1 VLAGEGS
8 IREVADRLSVSPSYV
23 SKATSRFRLTGQR
36 TAKPRGGQRQA
47 ILAGREE
54 LLRER
59 LEAVKDTTLDELR
72 SWLRQEHD
80 IKISIGA
87 LWNRLERMG
96 VRFKK
101 SAHATEQERL
111 DVQAEREAWR
121 EAQPELDAS
130 ALVFLDETWLSTNMA
145 RRYGRCAKGERLRAS
160 IPYGHWKTTTFLAG
174 LCHDGL
180 IAPLVLDGP
189 IDGESFRAYVEQ
201 FLAPALRPGQ
211 IVVIDNLSSHKVAG
225 VREAIEAVGARLL
238 YLPRYSPDLNPIEQ
252 LFAKLKALLRKAAA
266 RTVDALWRVVGEIRN
281 SLTSPEC
288 RFD

>member
-1 VLAGEGS
+1 VYSQDLRDGVLAGEGS

-87 LWNRLERMG
+87 LWNSWSG
-96 VRFKK
+96 WACASKK

-130 ALVFLDETWLSTNMA
+130 ALVFLDET
-145 RRYGRCAKGERLRAS
+145 
-160 IPYGHWKTTTFLAG
+160 
-174 LCHDGL
+174 
-180 IAPLVLDGP
+180 
-189 IDGESFRAYVEQ
+189 
-201 FLAPALRPGQ
+201 
-211 IVVIDNLSSHKVAG
+211 
-225 VREAIEAVGARLL
+225 
-238 YLPRYSPDLNPIEQ
+238 
-252 LFAKLKALLRKAAA
+252 
-266 RTVDALWRVVGEIRN
+266 
-281 SLTSPEC
+281 
-288 RFD
+288 